1 MWYHLS
7 PYSVQR
13 SVVLFALIAFVSCS
27 GDLSQIILFEDEFDR
42 LPAGYIS
49 EDVSCSQYHFRAGT
63 GQQGMWMVSASG
75 RSSEYN
81 TAWEIMAGE
90 EGNHLRQNFYGVD
103 EDLNPLKRHVHPL
116 IVAGDSI
123 WHDYKIEF
131 SFRPDAVMDKCGIV
145 FRYQDSRNYYY
156 YGMEGNRLVLK
167 MIAQATAPHRPF
179 EKVLASTFFNWQ
191 PGSVYKGEVS
201 IKQNRIYT
209 LLNDSLSLVAEDG
222 SYTRGKVGFLSDIP
236 ADFLNMKVTTLK
248 REHRKMSRYQEK
260 LSGARAIL
268 INENATPVIW
278 KKVDLGNYGAGRNIR
293 FGDLNSDG
301 KMELL
306 TGQVGKTDGAGGGND
321 IGCLTAMNFD
331 GEVLW
336 QRGTPRPS
344 EKHCEEEAAFQIHDL
359 DGDGNKEVVY
369 MVQGI
374 IHVLDGS
381 KGRLI
386 RRKALSKVPI
396 AAGEY
401 ARINGNRIFFC
412 DIQGKGRDSDLLVLA
427 GSGHVWAYDEHLN
440 LLWTYLSEPAKSYPS
455 AMDVDGDGRD
465 EILIGYSFID
475 DDGSEI
481 WNRSSDSGDEATAV
495 ALATLNQQPSD
506 AAPRILFGAGDWGT
520 MVYNTDGKLLLHHPV
535 GHVQSLTIANL
546 RSDLPGLEMV
556 SSNFWGS
563 QGIIYLYD
571 ANGQI
576 YSSFEP
582 GSHGSMCLPVNW
594 RGDGVE
600 YFLLN
605 TSAGDGGLFNGRGLL
620 SVSFPDDD
628 HPELCNAVL
637 DVYGDARDEIITW
650 NQHALWVYTQS
661 DNPRQGRVFQSERNP
676 LYNYSNYRVN
686 VSSIRRTE

>member
-1 MWYHLS
+1 MWYLLF

-13 SVVLFALIAFVSCS
+13 SVVLFALVAFVSCS
-27 GDLSQIILFEDEFDR
+27 GNLSQIILFEDEFDR
-42 LPAGYIS
+42 LPVGYIS

-75 RSSEYN
+75 RSNAYN

-90 EGNHLRQNFYGVD
+90 DGNHLRQNFYGVD

-123 WHDYKIEF
+123 WHDYKVEF
-131 SFRPDAVMDKCGIV
+131 SFRPDEVMDKCGVV
-145 FRYQDSRNYYY
+145 FRYQDSRNYYF

-167 MIAQATAPHRPF
+167 MRAQATAPHRPF
-179 EKVLASTFFNWQ
+179 EKVLASAPFNWQ

-209 LLNDSLSLVAEDG
+209 LLNDSLSLVAEDV
-222 SYTRGKVGFLSDIP
+222 TFARGKVGFLSDIP

-248 REHRKMSRYQEK
+248 REQRKMSRYKEK
-260 LSGARAIL
+260 LSGARAIR
-268 INENATPVIW
+268 INENANPVIW
-278 KKVDLGNYGAGRNIR
+278 KKADLGNHGAGRNIR
-293 FGDLNSDG
+293 FGDINSDG

-306 TGQVGKTDGAGGGND
+306 TAQVDKTDEAGGGYG

-336 QRGTPRPS
+336 QRGTPRS
-344 EKHCEEEAAFQIHDL
+344 TKIHCEEEAAFQIHDL

-369 MVQGI
+369 AVRGI
-374 IHVLDGS
+374 IYVLDGK
-381 KGRLI
+381 KGRLL
-386 RRKALSKVPI
+386 RRKTLSEGQI
-396 AAGEY
+396 AAGKY
-401 ARINGNRIFFC
+401 TQINATRIFFC
-412 DIQGKGRDSDLLVLA
+412 DLQGKGRDSDLLVLA
-427 GSGHVWAYDEHLN
+427 RSGFVWACDEHLN
-440 LLWTYLSEPAKSYPS
+440 LLWTHLCKPGKSYPS

-465 EILIGYSFID
+465 EVLIGYSLID

-481 WNRSSDSGDEATAV
+481 WNRASDSGDEATAV
-495 ALATLNQQPSD
+495 AIASLNQPSD
-506 AAPRILFGAGDWGT
+506 SALRMLFGAGDWGT
-520 MVYNTDGKLLLHHPV
+520 MVYNKEGELLLHNPI
-535 GHVQSLTIANL
+535 GYVQSITIANL
-546 RSDLPGLEMV
+546 RSDLPGPEMV

-563 QGIIYLYD
+563 QGIICLYD

-576 YSSFEP
+576 YRSFEP

-637 DVYGDARDEIITW
+637 DVYGDTRDEIITW
-650 NQHALWVYTQS
+650 NQHELWVYTQS

-686 VSSIRRTE
+686 VSTMRRTE